1 MTVNHITKED
11 GIKENGACAIM
22 IKVFPGLSGLNLEK
36 KCQAGQQQVDLS
48 KVIQRRRENLPNLLT
63 TQEGLWGTHN
73 LDPVLAGTSIAL
85 RYFLS
90 WIW

>member
-1 MTVNHITKED
+1 
-11 GIKENGACAIM
+11 M
-22 IKVFPGLSGLNLEK
+22 IKVFLGLSWMNLEK

-48 KVIQRRRENLPNLLT
+48 KVIQRLRENLPNLLT
-63 TQEGLWGTHN
+63 TQEGLWGTHD
-73 LDPVLAGTSIAL
+73 LDPVSAGTSKAF

>member
-1 MTVNHITKED
+1 VTVNQPTKEYE
-11 GIKENGACAIM
+11 IKENGACAIM
-22 IKVFPGLSGLNLEK
+22 IKVFLGLSGLNLEK
-36 KCQAGQQQVDLS
+36 KCQAGQKKADLS
-48 KVIQRRRENLPNLLT
+48 KAERENLPNLLT